1 MRRSDYVT
9 IGVMAVAALLTGC
22 KREEPAPFPAARSIA
37 LPQAGMT
44 LTLPAGFIRQSLGEE
59 FQLLRAARFADDV
72 PVQGL
77 TVLAFPVMA
86 GTTADQ
92 FAEEMLADMQQQ
104 LAFRGIEELGGG
116 PAELAGSLGHRRVV
130 DYVHRGQ
137 SATAAWVIAVRPMT
151 EDLSIC
157 YVLWVES
164 PTDRSE
170 EVEPTLEEV
179 VASVTL
185 GEVTSAAEGG
195 ITAVYERHVLADAG
209 CAIRRPA
216 RWFAVASVDRVE
228 MGQIDFTRG
237 GVVSPVARLQ
247 AEETTETESMSC
259 SQKSL
264 VLARQMAH
272 QIGDNVEVVH
282 QGPADLGDYDSFEFV
297 LVCTPLSQPTT
308 DEAATAPAEDVLPT
322 PVCIAQRALCL
333 PPDESGVSRS
343 YYLTLICET
352 DSVEAV
358 RAMMEKLA
366 GGFELLDEPA
376 AESPSE

>member
-1 MRRSDYVT
+1 M
-9 IGVMAVAALLTGC
+9 
-22 KREEPAPFPAARSIA
+22 
-37 LPQAGMT
+37 
-44 LTLPAGFIRQSLGEE
+44 
-59 FQLLRAARFADDV
+59 
-72 PVQGL
+72 
-77 TVLAFPVMA
+77 LAFPVLA
-86 GTTADQ
+86 GTTAEQ
-92 FAEEMLADMQQQ
+92 FAEEMLADMHQQ
-104 LAFRGIEELGGG
+104 LAFRGIEELSGGS
-116 PAELAGSLGHRRVV
+116 ADLAGLAGHRRVV

-137 SATAAWVIAVRPMT
+137 SATAAWVVAVRPMT
-151 EDLSIC
+151 DDLSIC

-164 PTDRSE
+164 PADRSE
-170 EVEPTLEEV
+170 EVEPMLAEVAAGITL
-179 VASVTL
+179 A
-185 GEVTSAAEGG
+185 EVTSAAEGG
-195 ITAVYERHVLADAG
+195 ITALYERHVLADAG

-216 RWFAVASVDRVE
+216 RWFAVGSADRVE

-247 AEETTETESMSC
+247 AEETAETESMSC

-308 DEAATAPAEDVLPT
+308 DEAETAPAEDVLPT

-352 DSVEAV
+352 EDVDAV

-366 GGFELLDEPA
+366 GGFELLDDSA
-376 AESPSE
+376 VESPSE